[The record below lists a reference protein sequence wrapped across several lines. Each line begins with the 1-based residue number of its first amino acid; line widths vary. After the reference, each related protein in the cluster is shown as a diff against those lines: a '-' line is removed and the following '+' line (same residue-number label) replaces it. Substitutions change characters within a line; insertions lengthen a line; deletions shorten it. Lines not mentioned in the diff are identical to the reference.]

1 MCERVAQGDLSSI
14 VSRHHR
20 GEIGRLFDAM
30 ALMQERLDVAV
41 RSIVHSTGSIA
52 AASRQIAAGS
62 MDLHDRTE
70 AGGGA
75 GADGGQRGADH
86 RHRQAE
92 RRPCARSERA
102 GGQSAQLARQGSEE
116 TQHAIDAMREIS
128 QSSQRIDEIIRL
140 IDEIAFQTNI
150 LALNAA
156 VERRARRAGAS
167 PWWRAKR
174 ALAQRSATAA
184 KSGPDRG
191 VLRFGGARQPARG
204 TGQRHHGQRAGIGPQ
219 QRAADGR
226 DRHGL
231 GRAERGHRADQSGRH
246 APGQRDAAERPR
258 WWRSSP
264 RRPPRCT
271 TRLTTGPRR
280 VGVQAVCSLL
290 GEHWTTLM
298 ARCSRALSSRLALVM
313 GGRSSSVIKPCKASA
328 RLIGAGLGSA
338 NNSRIRPRS
347 FEQLARRFGVA
358 VARQLHDLD
367 VALGIQVRRGG
378 IAASSHL
385 EVIQEGQVL
394 AAQDVHPARA
404 SSADN
409 SEGLHSLTGAELRQ
423 RGQRFHGL
431 NRHRNARALGDV
443 VQDDGAFGGPGDLA
457 VVPQDALLRRAQ

>member
-70 AGGGA
+70 KQAA
-75 GADGGQRGADH
+75 ALEQTAASVEQITATAKQSADH
-86 RHRQAE
+86 VREVSAL
-92 RRPCARSERA
+92 A
-102 GGQSAQLARQGSEE
+102 GQSAQLARQGSEE

-156 VERRARRAGAS
+156 VEAARAGEQGRGFAVV
-167 PWWRAKR
+167 AGEVR

-184 KSGPDRG
+184 KNQGPDRG

-246 APGQRDAAERPR
+246 APGQRDAAELPR

-271 TRLTTGPRR
+271 TRLTTWP
-280 VGVQAVCSLL
+280 AVSVFK
-290 GEHWTTLM
+290 
-298 ARCSRALSSRLALVM
+298 LS
-313 GGRSSSVIKPCKASA
+313 
-328 RLIGAGLGSA
+328 
-338 NNSRIRPRS
+338 
-347 FEQLARRFGVA
+347 
-358 VARQLHDLD
+358 
-367 VALGIQVRRGG
+367 
-378 IAASSHL
+378 AAY
-385 EVIQEGQVL
+385 
-394 AAQDVHPARA
+394 
-404 SSADN
+404 
-409 SEGLHSLTGAELRQ
+409 
-423 RGQRFHGL
+423 
-431 NRHRNARALGDV
+431 
-443 VQDDGAFGGPGDLA
+443 
-457 VVPQDALLRRAQ
+457 